1 MRTKLL
7 EVTLETRREW
17 RGCKCARGVVLM
29 EAVSLGEAEAVLQGG
44 RSWGEEKGGW
54 GEGIRGRGRGS
65 RCRFTVYLL
74 GEGLRQCV

>member
-1 MRTKLL
+1 
-7 EVTLETRREW
+7 
-17 RGCKCARGVVLM
+17 M